1 MIVERLTAP
10 SLASREISRSI
21 VTPSTSFPDAPVNCR
36 VLHLAPGAQTAPH
49 NHHDSEIWI
58 VVAGNGSVSVDGEQH
73 PLNAGDLVRLRPL
86 STHTVANSSET
97 APLTFVSVW
106 WGEDMGALK
115 SSFLARRKG
124 HVGREKKEVV
134 ADTPI
139 HLLLP
144 AFPTPNG
151 KLHLGHMAGPYVAA
165 DVLRRALLLLGEPTH
180 TLLGSLG
187 HMNHV
192 AVTAAANNESYY
204 DTAERITVSIKE
216 AFTALDIEWDVFV
229 EPRPSEH
236 YSALTKDILAT
247 LVDRG
252 FVYARRGLV
261 HRRPSD
267 GALLFEAQVAGR
279 CPRCEAAASANDCE
293 NCGRF
298 HDDGETV
305 DGRCA
310 RSGEA
315 LELVSLDRY
324 YLRLEALRPALVAF
338 RSRAVMSPQMQ
349 SRIDG
354 VLADPLPEVG
364 ITHIADYGIP
374 VGVPGFEQQR
384 INSYFEHAGRLLTAV
399 QQLADT
405 ASNSGQAWRTWLER
419 HRVELIPIF
428 GFDNYYMRGILF
440 PALLHAYCGSLI
452 EPAVLVMNQFYL
464 LDGKKFSTSRQHAVW
479 ADEFARE
486 NSSDAI
492 RFHLSMTRPE
502 ASDGNFSHQEF
513 RHTVA
518 SILGGQLEGWLA
530 SVQERLTVDFDGAV
544 PEGGPWSTEAYLFY
558 GDLLEMCS
566 RVRRAYEP
574 RTFSTVRAC
583 AELNHFIDVARRFS
597 RTTSPLPRSP
607 RKPREADT
615 HMALELMAVRAV
627 VLAVLPIMPRYAVR
641 VLEALGESVTEVC
654 WPDPPA
660 FLTVGRKIS
669 DLSFDMF
676 SPRQ

>member
-1 MIVERLTAP
+1 
-10 SLASREISRSI
+10 
-21 VTPSTSFPDAPVNCR
+21 
-36 VLHLAPGAQTAPH
+36 
-49 NHHDSEIWI
+49 
-58 VVAGNGSVSVDGEQH
+58 
-73 PLNAGDLVRLRPL
+73 
-86 STHTVANSSET
+86 
-97 APLTFVSVW
+97 
-106 WGEDMGALK
+106 
-115 SSFLARRKG
+115 
-124 HVGREKKEVV
+124 
-134 ADTPI
+134 
-139 HLLLP
+139 
-144 AFPTPNG
+144 
-151 KLHLGHMAGPYVAA
+151 
-165 DVLRRALLLLGEPTH
+165 
-180 TLLGSLG
+180 
-187 HMNHV
+187 
-192 AVTAAANNESYY
+192 
-204 DTAERITVSIKE
+204 
-216 AFTALDIEWDVFV
+216 
-229 EPRPSEH
+229 
-236 YSALTKDILAT
+236 
-247 LVDRG
+247 
-252 FVYARRGLV
+252 
-261 HRRPSD
+261 
-267 GALLFEAQVAGR
+267 
-279 CPRCEAAASANDCE
+279 
-293 NCGRF
+293 
-298 HDDGETV
+298 
-305 DGRCA
+305 
-310 RSGEA
+310 
-315 LELVSLDRY
+315 
-324 YLRLEALRPALVAF
+324 
-338 RSRAVMSPQMQ
+338 
-349 SRIDG
+349 
-354 VLADPLPEVG
+354 
-364 ITHIADYGIP
+364 
-374 VGVPGFEQQR
+374 
-384 INSYFEHAGRLLTAV
+384 
-399 QQLADT
+399 
-405 ASNSGQAWRTWLER
+405 
-419 HRVELIPIF
+419 
-428 GFDNYYMRGILF
+428 
-440 PALLHAYCGSLI
+440 
-452 EPAVLVMNQFYL
+452 MNQFYL

-518 SILGGQLEGWLA
+518 SILGGQWEGWLA